1 MNKILF
7 CDFSFTD
14 LSWVFGRAVTFGS
27 AKKASFLCT
36 HHWKGWPLSGILL
49 FALQTCLGLGKVQAN
64 LAFALS
70 FDRFITRSQC
80 SHCSNFILRSNLLR
94 FASLCSQ
101 SLRERYRKPL
111 AFFMLCFTL
120 FAICS
125 AERYRSP
132 LDFFM
137 LRSLSCG
144 TLSKAT
150 GFLHAAICSKTD
162 SKSQEINL

>member
-36 HHWKGWPLSGILL
+36 HLWKGWPLSDILL

-70 FDRFITRSQC
+70 FDRFINRSQC
-80 SHCSNFILRSNLLR
+80 SHCSNFILRSLFSALLHYSPLC
-94 FASLCSQ
+94 SLCSQ
-101 SLRERYRKPL
+101 SAPQ
-111 AFFMLCFTL
+111 T
-120 FAICS
+120 AIEVHWTSSCS
-125 AERYRSP
+125 NLLENRLKIPRNQ
-132 LDFFM
+132 
-137 LRSLSCG
+137 
-144 TLSKAT
+144 
-150 GFLHAAICSKTD
+150 FLEVTYNK
-162 SKSQEINL
+162 KLVYGK